1 MPADPATGVT
11 PLADSAARLTEAFGR
26 PVVHGAAGPGWIRC
40 ADVDAGFV
48 TRWERDVA
56 AEHVRE
62 YGRSHP
68 SAAAGYVLGWYA
80 GIPAGLG
87 GALFRLDRRV
97 PRLHRSAVAFR
108 LAPEAYPEAS
118 ALLDA
123 RFWCLP
129 DDPGAGHPDATVVAD
144 EAALAAVLRAEVR
157 GHADAFL
164 ETYPA
169 HGRLPAGPCSARSPT
184 ASTPACGS
192 AATPRPTGC
201 RPRRRSSFP
210 RDRHRCSRRRS
221 QCLSTAAGAGTST
234 GGSCRAATTSRSTRP
249 PGPAARARGSRPPSG
264 CGS

>member
-1 MPADPATGVT
+1 MPIARPAAGVPTDPATGVT

-26 PVVHGAAGPGWIRC
+26 PVAHGAGGPGWIRC

-108 LAPEAYPEAS
+108 LAPEAYPEA
-118 ALLDA
+118 
-123 RFWCLP
+123 
-129 DDPGAGHPDATVVAD
+129 
-144 EAALAAVLRAEVR
+144 
-157 GHADAFL
+157 
-164 ETYPA
+164 
-169 HGRLPAGPCSARSPT
+169 
-184 ASTPACGS
+184 
-192 AATPRPTGC
+192 
-201 RPRRRSSFP
+201 
-210 RDRHRCSRRRS
+210 
-221 QCLSTAAGAGTST
+221 
-234 GGSCRAATTSRSTRP
+234 
-249 PGPAARARGSRPPSG
+249 
-264 CGS
+264 